1 MQPGQKGSNHKAM
14 AEEGVLVKGIDAI
27 KGKPTASS

>member
-1 MQPGQKGSNHKAM
+1 MQPRQKGSNQKAM
-14 AEEGVLVKGIDAI
+14 AEEGVLVKEINAI